1 MTARTINK
9 CGYTSR
15 KAWLAALLLAMLVAV
30 SVAFAGANMANATV
44 PAGTRDLADGDVTVA
59 TDTTGNTAGVTGAY
73 WGNWANIGENH
84 VMLLSNNITFRNAD
98 VMVTGDI
105 KRAEETIDFNLTP
118 FTFWNPVYFE
128 IPNDY
133 TIGAA
138 ETYDHENEDGTTDQY
153 PGKEINPTGTLT
165 LEWKNAAV
173 LKDGTLC
180 DVVIELSN
188 FHIRLNQ
195 GQSYAQG
202 DQVLLV
208 GGGTN
213 GNGLWAYSGIHTAN
227 GYDPENRPAATL
239 TPGVGFDATLK
250 VVPVDSS
257 TCADHNSS
265 QMIYYFSDLD
275 VGDRGDGTS
284 AAQRFNG
291 KYAESVQLDAG
302 VVGPVIIE
310 DKHYSDLTA
319 ETASNGLYGNPT
331 SNPDGRLIN
340 TDRLERSQGTWIS
353 SSHATTGT
361 DSNNEK
367 AAGFVTLV
375 NPDGFTFH
383 WRGQGCG
390 TRLIAQSIPG
400 AELAIIPGTHFIA
413 SRNPG
418 PFNEAVLRFLL

>member
-1 MTARTINK
+1 MNKKRKQIRRSVNPFVAIILTLVLIMGNLGTTAFNDV
-9 CGYTSR
+9 Y
-15 KAWLAALLLAMLVAV
+15 AA
-30 SVAFAGANMANATV
+30 V
-44 PAGTRDLADGDVTVA
+44 PASTRDLADGDITEA

-98 VMVTGDI
+98 VTVTGDI
-105 KRAEETIDFNLTP
+105 QRADETIDFNLTP
-118 FTFWNPVYFE
+118 FTIWNPVYFE
-128 IPNDY
+128 IPDDY
-133 TIGAA
+133 TVGAT
-138 ETYDHENEDGTTDQY
+138 ETYDHENEDGSIDQY
-153 PGKEINPTGTLT
+153 PGKEINPDGILT

-180 DVVIELSN
+180 DVVITLRN

-227 GYDPENRPAATL
+227 GYDSENRPAATL

-250 VVPVDSS
+250 VVPVDGS
-257 TCADHNSS
+257 TCESHDAD

-367 AAGFVTLV
+367 AAGYT
-375 NPDGFTFH
+375 
-383 WRGQGCG
+383 
-390 TRLIAQSIPG
+390 A
-400 AELAIIPGTHFIA
+400 
-413 SRNPG
+413 
-418 PFNEAVLRFLL
+418 